1 MSLDHAVVWI
11 DYAEA
16 HVMNFS
22 ADAADAQAR
31 RIQAGSGRENPG
43 HGAAAAGPA
52 LAAEIGAFYARVAG
66 EVAAAREILIVG
78 PCSAKLF
85 FMQHLLKQDPEGAQS
100 GRGRS
105 GRPPER
111 RAIAGLRAALFQ
123 LDRTPARRRPGADRR
138 LRPPRFW
145 PGRQN
150 GGRLCAVLSI
160 LEF

>member
-85 FMQHLLKQDPEGAQS
+85 FMQHLLKQDPEGARKVVGVEAVDHPS
-100 GRGRS
+100 D
-105 GRPPER
+105 
-111 RAIAGLRAALFQ
+111 AQ
-123 LDRTPARRRPGADRR
+123 LLAFARRY
-138 LRPPRFW
+138 FSSIE
-145 PGRQN
+145 RQR
-150 GGRLCAVLSI
+150 GGGQAQTGV
-160 LEF
+160 